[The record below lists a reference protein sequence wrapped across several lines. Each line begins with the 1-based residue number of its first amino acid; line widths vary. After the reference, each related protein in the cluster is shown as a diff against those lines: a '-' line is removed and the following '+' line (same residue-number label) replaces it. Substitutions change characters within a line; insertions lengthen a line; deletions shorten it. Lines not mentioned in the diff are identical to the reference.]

1 MLGLS
6 HIHTTRIEVTILR
19 VSPVCCSPRNR
30 QPRLPMG
37 QHQGPGAAF
46 QLRTCDPHKLLNMW
60 LKQSKYPT
68 LTTGNTFNGPES
80 VTAHA
85 PAGDSPFG
93 VSDLV
98 GETLT
103 IWAYFYVCVS
113 LLNTAPR
120 PFLFTHS
127 HSHSHQHS
135 ALYLLSR

>member
-1 MLGLS
+1 M
-6 HIHTTRIEVTILR
+6 
-19 VSPVCCSPRNR
+19 
-30 QPRLPMG
+30 
-37 QHQGPGAAF
+37 
-46 QLRTCDPHKLLNMW
+46 NMW

-103 IWAYFYVCVS
+103 GPISMCVS
-113 LLNTAPR
+113 LLNMKSKELKTKISHA
-120 PFLFTHS
+120 HS
-127 HSHSHQHS
+127 
-135 ALYLLSR
+135 LILS